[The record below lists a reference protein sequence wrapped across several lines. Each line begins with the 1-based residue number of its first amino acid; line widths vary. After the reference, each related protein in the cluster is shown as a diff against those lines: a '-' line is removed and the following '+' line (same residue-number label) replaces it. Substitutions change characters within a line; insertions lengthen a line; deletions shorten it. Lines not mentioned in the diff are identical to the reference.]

1 MGIGIWLVCDFVSS
15 ASRNGCV
22 EGLFIR
28 PGLNM
33 NAESMRLLDQ
43 GYARKRNRNVGH
55 GVSPIQN
62 LREYAHKI

>member
-28 PGLNM
+28 PGLN
-33 NAESMRLLDQ
+33 AASMLSAPTGTGVCQKEKQKCR
-43 GYARKRNRNVGH
+43 AW
-55 GVSPIQN
+55 VSPIQN